1 MSDTDRLSDRDLLVE
16 IHTTVKAQVAAIT
29 DHEVRL
35 RRVEK
40 ILYIGIGLS
49 AGAGSAVGSVLA
61 NFLG

>member
-1 MSDTDRLSDRDLLVE
+1 MSETDRLSDRDLLVE
-16 IHTTVKAQVAAIT
+16 IHTTVKAQTNSIS
-29 DHEVRL
+29 DHEIRL